1 MKKFASAVL
10 AVLLIT
16 ALSACGS
23 SAFQFDKSAAISQ
36 AESAVE
42 VIDTR
47 DYDAIVKLFRE
58 DLQGQTSADSIRSAW
73 DSQLAGAGT
82 FVGYKSE
89 TATAI
94 KQSGTDYIVVVLT
107 TEYQNSTLTYTISL
121 DTDMNVVGMYMK

>member
-1 MKKFASAVL
+1 MKKFTSAVL
-10 AVLLIT
+10 AILLIA

-23 SAFQFDKSAAISQ
+23 SSFQFDKAAAIST
-36 AESAVE
+36 AENAVE

-58 DLQGQTSADSIRSAW
+58 DLQSQTSADSIKSAW
-73 DSQLAGAGT
+73 DSPLAAAGD

-94 KQSGTDYIVVVLT
+94 TQSGTDYIVVVLT
-107 TEYQNSTLTYTISL
+107 AEYQNSTLTYTISL
-121 DTDMNVVGMYMK
+121 DTDMNIAGMYMK